1 MMLKY
6 SNLLEPPYQK
16 KLVKSIK
23 IKLNYIGLMVC
34 QSSERKVVF
43 SLKKLQR
50 LFKECN
56 FEIIAESNKK
66 IVNDLDVTLN
76 LKPGSFRPYHKPDG
90 QMQYIH
96 TESNYMPN
104 IIKQIPVSIENCL
117 SNLSRE
123 IFKEST
129 TLYEDK
135 LQQCGYSKKLTYTP
149 TDTNQE
155 KQ

>member
-1 MMLKY
+1 MQQCAPIMMLKY

-76 LKPGSFRPYHKPDG
+76 LKPGSFRPYHNLMAKCNT
-90 QMQYIH
+90 YIQNPI
-96 TESNYMPN
+96 TC
-104 IIKQIPVSIENCL
+104 QTLL
-117 SNLSRE
+117 SKYQSPQKIVYQTFLGR
-123 IFKEST
+123 
-129 TLYEDK
+129 
-135 LQQCGYSKKLTYTP
+135 YSKNQQHFMKINCSSV
-149 TDTNQE
+149 DTVRN
-155 KQ
+155 

>member
-1 MMLKY
+1 
-6 SNLLEPPYQK
+6 
-16 KLVKSIK
+16 
-23 IKLNYIGLMVC
+23 
-34 QSSERKVVF
+34 
-43 SLKKLQR
+43 
-50 LFKECN
+50 
-56 FEIIAESNKK
+56 
-66 IVNDLDVTLN
+66 
-76 LKPGSFRPYHKPDG
+76 
-90 QMQYIH
+90 MQYIH